1 MTIDRTLAAE
11 IKKENGDGSREA
23 KFDFLHKIIAVKN
36 ELSTPDV
43 MQRFADCFK
52 SHSRAA
58 IAVCLAATIRSR
70 RDRLNRAPVEWADAI
85 MALWTNRPAS
95 VDRIIIDDGLH
106 PTRIEEYAGEFIR
119 LTGGAE

>member
-11 IKKENGDGSREA
+11 IKKANGDGSREA

-43 MQRFADCFK
+43 MQRFNDCFK

-58 IAVCLAATIRSR
+58 IAVCLAATIQSR
-70 RDRLNRAPVEWADAI
+70 RDRLDPETVEWADAV
-85 MALWTNRPAS
+85 MKLWTNRPRS
-95 VDRIIIDDGLH
+95 VDRVVIEDNLH

-119 LTGGAE
+119 LTGGAA